1 MTVVTVAEYK
11 VFDRVPHSAHDTLI
25 LDLIEAAEA
34 EALQYMDR
42 QDLPRKG
49 EDEAPDEC
57 DTSVVID
64 VISEGSNL
72 APDVRKA
79 IYYLVQSS
87 YSAKDMDEGEKLK
100 RAAFSILA
108 PHRRRLGA

>member
-11 VFDRVPHSAHDTLI
+11 AFDRVPHDSDDALI

-42 QDLPRKG
+42 QDLPRTG

-87 YSAKDMDEGEKLK
+87 YSAKDADEIGKL
-100 RAAFSILA
+100 RNAALTILA

>member
-1 MTVVTVAEYK
+1 MTVVTVDQYK
-11 VFDRVPHSAHDTLI
+11 TFDRVFIDDDDALI

-49 EDEAPDEC
+49 EDPAPDEC

-64 VISEGSNL
+64 VISEGSDL

-87 YSAKDMDEGEKLK
+87 YSSKDADEQEKL
-100 RAAFSILA
+100 RAAAFKILA
-108 PHRRRLGA
+108 PHRRSLGA